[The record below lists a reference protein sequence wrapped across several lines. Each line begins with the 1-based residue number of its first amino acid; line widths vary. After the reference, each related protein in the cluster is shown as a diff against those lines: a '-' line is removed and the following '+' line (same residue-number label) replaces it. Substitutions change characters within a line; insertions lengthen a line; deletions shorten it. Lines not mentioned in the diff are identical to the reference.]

1 MRTNPAH
8 TAAASSAIRAA
19 PHRAR
24 VAVFAGKQLLHKF
37 GELIPNLKSR
47 KEPKP
52 KQPELDALGMSAGV
66 GPSGSQPAP
75 TINKQTSSKKK
86 HKR

>member
-1 MRTNPAH
+1 M
-8 TAAASSAIRAA
+8 
-19 PHRAR
+19 
-24 VAVFAGKQLLHKF
+24 HKF